1 MTSKRLEDETDG
13 ERPEGRLPEGDVKGD
28 FNSEEFPLPVLFPLP
43 APVLFPL
50 PVLPVSGSGVTDS
63 DPASVLVAGND
74 ELPYKFSV
82 HEYLKK
88 DDKYLI
94 LTKIL
99 E

>member
-1 MTSKRLEDETDG
+1 MLEFETEGDK
-13 ERPEGRLPEGDVKGD
+13 PEGRLPEGDVKGD
-28 FNSEEFPLPVLFPLP
+28 FNSEVFPLPV
-43 APVLFPL
+43 PVLVPL

-88 DDKYLI
+88 DI
-94 LTKIL
+94 KIFYKNL
-99 E
+99 HEMFCQFIS

>member
-1 MTSKRLEDETDG
+1 MTSKRLEDETEGD
-13 ERPEGRLPEGDVKGD
+13 RPEGRLPEGDVKGD
-28 FNSEEFPLPVLFPLP
+28 FNSEVFPLPLPHPVLFPLP
-43 APVLFPL
+43 L
-50 PVLPVSGSGVTDS
+50 LPVSGSGVTDS

>member
-1 MTSKRLEDETDG
+1 MEVCHFLPPKLMQDQNPSLQNQKPVK
-13 ERPEGRLPEGDVKGD
+13 PEVEILQLNVKCDFSSEG
-28 FNSEEFPLPVLFPLP
+28 FQL
-43 APVLFPL
+43 PL

-88 DDKYLI
+88 R
-94 LTKIL
+94 
-99 E
+99 

>member
-1 MTSKRLEDETDG
+1 MEVCHFLPPKLMQDQNPSLQNQKPVK
-13 ERPEGRLPEGDVKGD
+13 PEVEILQLNVKCNFSSEG
-28 FNSEEFPLPVLFPLP
+28 FQL
-43 APVLFPL
+43 PL

-88 DDKYLI
+88 R
-94 LTKIL
+94 
-99 E
+99 

>member
-1 MTSKRLEDETDG
+1 MTSKRLEDETEGD
-13 ERPEGRLPEGDVKGD
+13 RPEGRLPEGDVKGD
-28 FNSEEFPLPVLFPLP
+28 FNSEG
-43 APVLFPL
+43 FPL

-88 DDKYLI
+88 K
-94 LTKIL
+94 
-99 E
+99 

>member
-1 MTSKRLEDETDG
+1 MTSKRLEDETEGD
-13 ERPEGRLPEGDVKGD
+13 RPEGRLPEGDVKGD
-28 FNSEEFPLPVLFPLP
+28 FNSEVFPLPDSVLFP
-43 APVLFPL
+43 F

-88 DDKYLI
+88 EKIINNYLN
-94 LTKIL
+94 
-99 E
+99 